1 VLRLFLLAVGAVV
14 IRTVGL
20 VHTFM
25 EALGLFPRVL
35 VTGNGSENKSDS
47 AEQDRKGLFHGNFKM
62 LSYRQSLMAQ
72 MAFQLPTT
80 HAWRDNTPEG
90 ILKTENMR
98 DKSPGANLRE
108 KAFMRIF
115 CFDKRRSCFK
125 ICRTLKTERSRPD
138 LAARLHDVPHAP
150 GVYVMRDRLDRVIY
164 VGKARDLRK
173 RLSNYFLPSATR
185 KADLK
190 TRALIVSIWSFDL
203 HLLRSET
210 EALLLEGKLIK
221 EFRPRYNISFRDDKR
236 FLLVRVHFGDEFP
249 RLGLT
254 RLKKD
259 DGASYYGPFAHSGA
273 LRTTLNWLS
282 KSFGLRA
289 CRPLRPDEADYKHC
303 SNDIIKNCCAPC
315 IGRVSAEE
323 YRQRVRNACEF
334 LQGKSKDLLAA
345 LEEEMQKAA
354 ARLDFEKA
362 AELRDML
369 KDMRQTTAPARR
381 FERGARAR
389 AMSTIDPMADV
400 RELQN
405 ILRLDRPPLVMECF
419 DIANIGTAHCVA
431 SMVRFKDGIPDNANY
446 RRYRIRAVSGQ
457 NDFIS
462 MAEVIRR
469 RFSRILL
476 EGAKAHPDAEFNQ
489 EAPREA
495 MMRLA
500 NCDKSELKGSKFVS
514 LPDLVIVDGGKGQ
527 LGMAVKE
534 LQQLGLH
541 DLPIIGLAKENEE
554 VYRPGESAPVLIPHD
569 RGALKLLQRIRDEA
583 HRWANGYHQL
593 LLNRRVAESILDEC
607 PGVSQNRK
615 MALLKHF
622 GSVARLRKASPEQIE
637 KVPGIG
643 SGLAREI
650 HDFLILRS

>member
-1 VLRLFLLAVGAVV
+1 
-14 IRTVGL
+14 
-20 VHTFM
+20 
-25 EALGLFPRVL
+25 
-35 VTGNGSENKSDS
+35 
-47 AEQDRKGLFHGNFKM
+47 
-62 LSYRQSLMAQ
+62 
-72 MAFQLPTT
+72 
-80 HAWRDNTPEG
+80 
-90 ILKTENMR
+90 
-98 DKSPGANLRE
+98 
-108 KAFMRIF
+108 MRIF

-334 LQGKSKDLLAA
+334 LQGKSNDLLAA